1 MDSTKKYIIK
11 YKQFA
16 AFCDL
21 YWYVVA
27 VFVQHYAYARIGESM
42 DKVSTWKCMYDH
54 GIRTISVGPRL

>member
-27 VFVQHYAYARIGESM
+27 VFVQHYAYARIGEMEMHVWSR
-42 DKVSTWKCMYDH
+42 DQDN
-54 GIRTISVGPRL
+54 